1 MARLIFE
8 INAADS
14 PEARHIVEQQV
25 GGYIIEKELG
35 RGGFG
40 AVYRARRAK
49 DQQRV
54 AVKVMLPRAAVDQTS
69 IDKFLREIRSTATLR
84 HPHIVPVLDVGSS
97 EGIFYFVMEYCA
109 GRSLDYLMA
118 AHGGRLSLELAGPII
133 LQTLE
138 GLAFAH
144 EQGIV
149 HRDLKPQNILLS
161 SATHPILAKIADFGL
176 AKHFAKAGFS
186 GLTLTGTYAGTPL
199 FLPREQIIN
208 FKYAKPVSDIWS
220 MGATIY
226 HLLTAQFPYEL
237 TRDRDPIDIILHEPV
252 VPVRRRDASIPKP
265 LAAVIDKAIAVN
277 PTDRYQNGG
286 EMLEAFKKAL

>member
-1 MARLIFE
+1 MKQGHPLAFHPMIETRSHSI
-8 INAADS
+8 AVDD
-14 PEARHIVEQQV
+14 H
-25 GGYIIEKELG
+25 GYIIEKELG

-69 IDKFLREIRSTATLR
+69 VDKFLREIRSTAALR

-186 GLTLTGTYAGTPL
+186 GLSAI
-199 FLPREQIIN
+199 R
-208 FKYAKPVSDIWS
+208 
-220 MGATIY
+220 GA
-226 HLLTAQFPYEL
+226 
-237 TRDRDPIDIILHEPV
+237 
-252 VPVRRRDASIPKP
+252 
-265 LAAVIDKAIAVN
+265 
-277 PTDRYQNGG
+277 
-286 EMLEAFKKAL
+286 LEN